1 MVVPYFYPIIVNGM
15 KRKDTKKYQTLVDEY
30 VGNRRFCESRQKEID
45 DYEHRIDEEERNMDI
60 ATVVLRDCG
69 GLLDWVKSL
78 VNDKVGMLHTL
89 VELMKSSQRSAKED
103 MDKCGSILV
112 SEYDENLDELYA
124 INR

>member
-1 MVVPYFYPIIVNGM
+1 M
-15 KRKDTKKYQTLVDEY
+15 KRKDTKRYQTLVDEY
-30 VGNRRFCESRQKEID
+30 VGNRRFYESRQKEID
-45 DYEHRIDEEERNMDI
+45 DCEHRIDEEERNMDI

-78 VNDKVGMLHTL
+78 VDDKVGMLHTL

-103 MDKCGSILV
+103 MDECGSILV

-124 INR
+124 SNR